1 MCIYS
6 GINAE
11 EIIDNKVKQNKKK
24 QCIWNQ
30 TTDPNFK
37 LEAHSNTAN
46 QEKNESQ
53 KANWRSNF
61 RLYEVITWIS

>member
-1 MCIYS
+1 MRMFS

-11 EIIDNKVKQNKKK
+11 EIDNKVKQNKKIYIY
-24 QCIWNQ
+24 IWNQ

-46 QEKNESQ
+46 QEKNDSQ